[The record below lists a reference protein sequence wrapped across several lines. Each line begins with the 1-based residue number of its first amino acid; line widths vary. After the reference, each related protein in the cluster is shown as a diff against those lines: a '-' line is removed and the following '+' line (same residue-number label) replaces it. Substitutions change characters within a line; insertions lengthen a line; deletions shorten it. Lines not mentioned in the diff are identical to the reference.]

1 MTTDAS
7 GRTVSHGTLA
17 GVGVLVTR
25 PERQAE
31 GLCRR
36 IRAEG
41 GDPESLPTIAIEP
54 IGDACERFMADIGI
68 HRFGAAIF
76 VSANAVANAVPT
88 LLSGGPLAPDL
99 AVIAVGPG
107 TARALRELGLTQVI
121 VPDDGAD
128 SEAVLRLPV
137 LSSGHGRRVAIFSGV
152 GGRTFLQDTLRD
164 RGAEVEVVLCYRRT
178 LPPTIPE
185 TAQSRILDGSIHAVT
200 CTSSEGLRNL
210 YGGMLSADLAD
221 RLRRVLHVVSHPRIA
236 QTARECGATD
246 IVLADAGDDA
256 IVETLIARLGS
267 VPARSD
273 LSRAQ

>member
-1 MTTDAS
+1 MT
-7 GRTVSHGTLA
+7 HGSLS

-25 PERQAE
+25 PARQAE

-41 GDPESLPTIAIEP
+41 GLPETLPTIAIEP
-54 IGDACERFMADIGI
+54 AGDACERFMADIGI
-68 HRFGAAIF
+68 GRFGAAIF
-76 VSANAVANAVPT
+76 VSANAVANAVPV
-88 LLSGGPLAPDL
+88 LLAGGPLSPDL

-107 TARALRELGLTQVI
+107 TARALRELGLSQVI

-137 LSSGHGRRVAIFSGV
+137 LSSSQRRRVVIFSGE

-164 RGAEVEVVLCYRRT
+164 RGMEVDVVSCYRRT
-178 LPPTIPE
+178 LPPTIP
-185 TAQSRILDGSIHAVT
+185 AAARSRILEGTIHAVT

-210 YGGMLSADLAD
+210 YGGMLTSDLAE

-236 QTARECGATD
+236 QTARECGAMD

-256 IVETLIARLGS
+256 IVETLLARLGS
-267 VPARSD
+267 LPARSD